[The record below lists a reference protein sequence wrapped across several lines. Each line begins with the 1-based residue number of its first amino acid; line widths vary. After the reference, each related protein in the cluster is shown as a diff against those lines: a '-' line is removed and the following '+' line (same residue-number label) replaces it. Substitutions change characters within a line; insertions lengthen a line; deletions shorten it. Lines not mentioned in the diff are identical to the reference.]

1 MWATLRTAS
10 RGMLLRPCSTAPPTY
25 GARMRARVRTAI
37 TTVRLVPW
45 RRAPFLSLR
54 RPGVLASVSGASAL
68 LAAALASVPV
78 FLSSVG
84 TEAVAVQAGDRCSR
98 DTGATYGFLPTEENV
113 TAPAPDPFAPLR
125 ADLG

>member
-1 MWATLRTAS
+1 
-10 RGMLLRPCSTAPPTY
+10 
-25 GARMRARVRTAI
+25 MRARVRTAI
-37 TTVRLVPW
+37 TTVGLVPW

-54 RPGVLASVSGASAL
+54 RPGVLASVAGASAL

-98 DTGATYGFLPTEENV
+98 
-113 TAPAPDPFAPLR
+113 
-125 ADLG
+125 